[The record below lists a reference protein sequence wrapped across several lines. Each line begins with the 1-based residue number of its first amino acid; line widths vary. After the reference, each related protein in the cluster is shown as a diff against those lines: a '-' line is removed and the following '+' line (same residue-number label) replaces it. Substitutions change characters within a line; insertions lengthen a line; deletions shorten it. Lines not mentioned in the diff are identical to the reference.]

1 MNTTQPDSVW
11 SIIDSAITT
20 RRVIQ
25 IKQNKNW
32 RTLEPYLFGFPKEGR
47 KQLTIYGYC
56 LDIVPD
62 AHTPSRWQMVE
73 LENVEEIELTNY
85 WFQPRADYTGQT
97 DLMQTIFCQL
107 IEQKKRRKK
116 RLNKP
121 AALPYSPN

>member
-20 RRVIQ
+20 QRVIQ

-85 WFQPRADYTGQT
+85 WFQPRADYTGQA

-121 AALPYSPN
+121 AVIPYSAN